1 MKCSGCFAFLTWRAP
16 ALPPEP
22 TPKTSVA
29 YAKDQQKPF
38 RLTIDANSM
47 WRPETQPWDASTPW
61 DGRPI
66 KICPITGRP
75 VEPRPSPDLKPPM
88 ADKAVQAPDP
98 NEALY
103 PASSSFEL
111 GVPMTPQKTSK
122 RVCSL
127 VPQEEAARAMKED
140 LQTGKSST
148 PAKLETE
155 DEIDLKRLCA
165 AIASFERASEDRQR
179 KALEAIKERI
189 AERIKENALAA
200 RNVEQNREG
209 DEREANRVASST
221 RTESRRMQEWM
232 DRVIAKET
240 AQPGSVGLL
249 RRSPEL
255 KIKWKDWV
263 WEIDT
268 GGEDIQL
275 EGIWMP
281 FRPTTIVKIDV
292 NLGGAKHPLGSLE
305 YTTDDTVQEA
315 CHDFCKA
322 HRLRPLFE
330 PLLEDYVTQMVENGK
345 SEATLDVIEL
355 L

>member
-1 MKCSGCFAFLTWRAP
+1 MKCSGCFAFLTWRA
-16 ALPPEP
+16 P